1 MRRIKAAVV
10 GVGNIGSIHAD
21 IYSTLESVDLIAV
34 CDTDQE
40 KADKAASKF
49 NCKAFYSVESL
60 LAEMPMEIASVCT
73 KGEENGGDHYIPTIQ
88 LLDAGIH
95 VLGEKPISNNIE
107 HARSMQKRAE
117 EKRVR
122 YGINLNHRFTPSAI
136 KAKEWITNGRIGS
149 IHMIDLTMWIDNPV
163 ESSPWFHLRALHPHS
178 FNILNYFVGPVKK
191 VHCFLNKGEGR
202 KIWTNAQINLLFAN
216 GVIGHLRGSY
226 DGDFPS
232 GSFGIENLEI
242 VGSKGRIVIENACE
256 SLCYFPRGS
265 KSMEQFDCYGGM
277 NHFQETFR
285 SRIEAWVQDNIN
297 QVLPAQVDGSGKEG
311 LAAQETIEAAIKSFE
326 TNTVVEL

>member
-1 MRRIKAAVV
+1 MTKIKAAVV

-21 IYSTLESVDLIAV
+21 IYSTLDSVDLTAV
-34 CDTDQE
+34 CDTDKE

-122 YGINLNHRFTPSAI
+122 YGINLNHRFTPSAV

-265 KSMEQFDCYGGM
+265 KSMEKFDCYGGM
-277 NHFQETFR
+277 NHFQETFK

-297 QVLPAQVDGSGKEG
+297 QVLPAEVNGSGQEG

-326 TNTVVEL
+326 TDTVVEL

>member
-10 GVGNIGSIHAD
+10 GVGNIGSIHAE
-21 IYSTLESVDLIAV
+21 IYSTLESVDLTAV

-73 KGEENGGDHYIPTIQ
+73 KGEENGGDHFIPTIQ
-88 LLDAGIH
+88 LLDAGVH
-95 VLGEKPISNNIE
+95 TLGEKPISNNIE
-107 HARSMQKRAE
+107 HARTMQQRAE
-117 EKRVR
+117 EKKVR

>member
-1 MRRIKAAVV
+1 MKKLKAAVV

-21 IYSTLESVDLIAV
+21 IYSKLESVDLTAV

-40 KADKAASKF
+40 KADEAATKF
-49 NCKAFYSVESL
+49 NCKAFYSVDSL
-60 LAEMPMEIASVCT
+60 LAEKPMEIASMCT
-73 KGEENGGDHYIPTIQ
+73 KGEENGGDHYLPTIQ
-88 LLDAGIH
+88 LLEAGVH

-107 HARSMQKRAE
+107 HARLMQKLAE
-117 EKRVR
+117 EKNVR

-136 KAKEWITNGRIGS
+136 KAKEWVDANRIGTV
-149 IHMIDLTMWIDNPV
+149 HMIDLTMWIDNPV

-265 KSMEQFDCYGGM
+265 KSMEKFDCYGGM
-277 NHFQETFR
+277 NHFQETFK

-297 QVLPAQVDGSGKEG
+297 QVLPAEVNGSGQEG
-311 LAAQETIEAAIKSFE
+311 LAAQEAIEAAIKSFE
-326 TNTVVEL
+326 TDTVVEL

>member
-73 KGEENGGDHYIPTIQ
+73 KGEENGGDHFIPTIQ
-88 LLDAGIH
+88 LLDAGVH
-95 VLGEKPISNNIE
+95 TLGEKPISNNIE
-107 HARSMQKRAE
+107 HARTMQKRAE
-117 EKRVR
+117 EKKVR

-265 KSMEQFDCYGGM
+265 KSMEKFDCYGGM
-277 NHFQETFR
+277 NHFQETFK

-297 QVLPAQVDGSGKEG
+297 QVLPAEVNGSGQEG

-326 TNTVVEL
+326 TDTVVEL

>member
-10 GVGNIGSIHAD
+10 GVGNIGSIHAE
-21 IYSTLESVDLIAV
+21 IYSTLESVDLTAV

-73 KGEENGGDHYIPTIQ
+73 KGEENGGDHFIPTIQ
-88 LLDAGIH
+88 LLDAGVH
-95 VLGEKPISNNIE
+95 TLGEKPISNNIE
-107 HARSMQKRAE
+107 HARTMQKRAE
-117 EKRVR
+117 EKKVR
-122 YGINLNHRFTPSAI
+122 YGINLNHRFTPSSI

>member
-1 MRRIKAAVV
+1 MRKLKAAVV

-21 IYSTLESVDLIAV
+21 IYSKLENVDLTAV

-40 KADKAASKF
+40 KADEAATKF
-49 NCKAFYSVESL
+49 NCKAFYSVDSL
-60 LAEMPMEIASVCT
+60 LAEKPMEIASMCT
-73 KGEENGGDHYIPTIQ
+73 KGEENGGDHYLPTIQ
-88 LLDAGIH
+88 LLEAGVH

-107 HARSMQKRAE
+107 HARLMQKLAE
-117 EKRVR
+117 EKNVR

-136 KAKEWITNGRIGS
+136 KAKEWVDANRIGTV
-149 IHMIDLTMWIDNPV
+149 HMIDLTMWIDNPV

-265 KSMEQFDCYGGM
+265 RSMEKFDCYGGM
-277 NHFQETFR
+277 NHFQETFK

-297 QVLPAQVDGSGKEG
+297 QVLPAEVNGSGQEG
-311 LAAQETIEAAIKSFE
+311 LAAQEAIEAAIKSFE

>member
-1 MRRIKAAVV
+1 MTKIKAAVV

-21 IYSTLESVDLIAV
+21 IYSKLESVDLTAI

-40 KADKAASKF
+40 KADEAATKF
-49 NCKAFYSVESL
+49 NCKAFYSVDSL
-60 LAEMPMEIASVCT
+60 LAEKPMEIASMCT
-73 KGEENGGDHYIPTIQ
+73 KGEENGGDHYLPTIQ
-88 LLDAGIH
+88 LLEAGVH

-107 HARSMQKRAE
+107 HARLMQKLAE
-117 EKRVR
+117 EKNVR

-136 KAKEWITNGRIGS
+136 KAKEWVDANRIGTV
-149 IHMIDLTMWIDNPV
+149 HMIDLTMWIDNPV

-242 VGSKGRIVIENACE
+242 VGSKGRIVIEDACE
-256 SLCYFPRGS
+256 SLCYFPRRS
-265 KSMEQFDCYGGM
+265 KSIEKFNCYGGM
-277 NHFQETFR
+277 NHFQETFK

-297 QVLPAQVDGSGKEG
+297 QVLPAEVNGSGQEG
-311 LAAQETIEAAIKSFE
+311 LAAQEAIEAAIKSFE
-326 TNTVVEL
+326 TDTVVEL

>member
-1 MRRIKAAVV
+1 
-10 GVGNIGSIHAD
+10 
-21 IYSTLESVDLIAV
+21 
-34 CDTDQE
+34 
-40 KADKAASKF
+40 
-49 NCKAFYSVESL
+49 
-60 LAEMPMEIASVCT
+60 
-73 KGEENGGDHYIPTIQ
+73 
-88 LLDAGIH
+88 
-95 VLGEKPISNNIE
+95 
-107 HARSMQKRAE
+107 MQQRAE
-117 EKRVR
+117 EKKVR

>member
-1 MRRIKAAVV
+1 MRKLKAAVV

-21 IYSTLESVDLIAV
+21 IYSKLESVDLTAV

-40 KADKAASKF
+40 KADEAATKF
-49 NCKAFYSVESL
+49 NCKAFYSVDSL
-60 LAEMPMEIASVCT
+60 LAEKPMEVASMCT
-73 KGEENGGDHYIPTIQ
+73 KGEENGGDHYLPTIQ
-88 LLDAGIH
+88 LLEAGVH

-107 HARSMQKRAE
+107 HARLMQKLAAE
-117 EKRVR
+117 KNVR
-122 YGINLNHRFTPSAI
+122 YGIDLNHRFTPSAI
-136 KAKEWITNGRIGS
+136 KAKEWVDANRIGTV
-149 IHMIDLTMWIDNPV
+149 HMIDLTMWIDNPV

-265 KSMEQFDCYGGM
+265 RSMEKFDCYGGM
-277 NHFQETFR
+277 NHFQETFK

-297 QVLPAQVDGSGKEG
+297 QVLPAEVNGSGQEG
-311 LAAQETIEAAIKSFE
+311 LAAQEAIEAAIKSFE
-326 TNTVVEL
+326 TDTVVEL

>member
-1 MRRIKAAVV
+1 MRKLKAAVV

-21 IYSTLESVDLIAV
+21 IYSKLENVDLTAV

-40 KADKAASKF
+40 KADEAATKF
-49 NCKAFYSVESL
+49 NCKAFYSVDSL
-60 LAEMPMEIASVCT
+60 LAEKPMEIASMCT
-73 KGEENGGDHYIPTIQ
+73 KGEENGGDHYLPTIQ
-88 LLDAGIH
+88 LLEAGVH

-107 HARSMQKRAE
+107 HARLMQKLAAE
-117 EKRVR
+117 KNVR

-136 KAKEWITNGRIGS
+136 KAKEWVDANRIGTV
-149 IHMIDLTMWIDNPV
+149 HMIDLTMWIDNPV

-265 KSMEQFDCYGGM
+265 KSMEKFDCYGGM
-277 NHFQETFR
+277 NHFQETFK

-297 QVLPAQVDGSGKEG
+297 QVLPAEVNGSGQEG
-311 LAAQETIEAAIKSFE
+311 LAAQEAIEAAIKSFE
-326 TNTVVEL
+326 TDTVVEL

>member
-1 MRRIKAAVV
+1 MRKLKVAVV

-21 IYSTLESVDLIAV
+21 IYSKLESVDLTAV

-40 KADKAASKF
+40 KADEAATKF
-49 NCKAFYSVESL
+49 NCKAFYSVDSL
-60 LAEMPMEIASVCT
+60 LAEKPMEIASMCT
-73 KGEENGGDHYIPTIQ
+73 KGEENGGDHYLPTIQ
-88 LLDAGIH
+88 LLEAGVH

-107 HARSMQKRAE
+107 HARLMQKLAAE
-117 EKRVR
+117 KNVR

-136 KAKEWITNGRIGS
+136 KAKEWVDANRIGTV
-149 IHMIDLTMWIDNPV
+149 HMIDLTMWIDNPV

-242 VGSKGRIVIENACE
+242 VGSKGRIVIEDACE
-256 SLCYFPRGS
+256 SLCYFPRWS
-265 KSMEQFDCYGGM
+265 KSMEKFDCYGGM
-277 NHFQETFR
+277 NHFQETFK

-297 QVLPAQVDGSGKEG
+297 QVLPAEVNGSGQEG
-311 LAAQETIEAAIKSFE
+311 LAAQEAIEAAIKSFE
-326 TNTVVEL
+326 TDTVVEL

>member
-1 MRRIKAAVV
+1 MRKLKAAVV

-21 IYSTLESVDLIAV
+21 IYSKLESVDLTAV

-40 KADKAASKF
+40 KADEAATKF
-49 NCKAFYSVESL
+49 NCKAFYSVDSL
-60 LAEMPMEIASVCT
+60 LAEKPMEVASMCT
-73 KGEENGGDHYIPTIQ
+73 KGEENGGDHYLPTIQ
-88 LLDAGIH
+88 LLEAGVH

-107 HARSMQKRAE
+107 HARLMQKLAAE
-117 EKRVR
+117 KNVR

-136 KAKEWITNGRIGS
+136 KAKEWVDANRIGTV
-149 IHMIDLTMWIDNPV
+149 HMIDLTMWIDNPV

-265 KSMEQFDCYGGM
+265 KSMEKFDCYGGM
-277 NHFQETFR
+277 NHFQETFK
-285 SRIEAWVQDNIN
+285 SRIEAWVLDNIN
-297 QVLPAQVDGSGKEG
+297 QVLPAEVNGSGQEG
-311 LAAQETIEAAIKSFE
+311 LAAQEAIEAAIKSFE
-326 TNTVVEL
+326 TDTVVEL

>member
-1 MRRIKAAVV
+1 MTKIKAAVV

-21 IYSTLESVDLIAV
+21 IYSTLESVDLTAV
-34 CDTDQE
+34 CDTDKE

-122 YGINLNHRFTPSAI
+122 YGINLNHRFTPSAV

-256 SLCYFPRGS
+256 SLCYFPRRS
-265 KSMEQFDCYGGM
+265 KSMEKFDCYGGM
-277 NHFQETFR
+277 NHFQETFK

-297 QVLPAQVDGSGKEG
+297 LVLPAEVNGSGQEG

-326 TNTVVEL
+326 TDTVVQL

>member
-1 MRRIKAAVV
+1 MTKIKAAVV

-21 IYSTLESVDLIAV
+21 IYSTLESIDLTAV
-34 CDTDQE
+34 CDTDKE

-122 YGINLNHRFTPSAI
+122 YGINLNHRFTPSAV

-265 KSMEQFDCYGGM
+265 KSMEKFDCYGGM
-277 NHFQETFR
+277 NHFQETFK

-297 QVLPAQVDGSGKEG
+297 QVLPAEVNGSGQEG
-311 LAAQETIEAAIKSFE
+311 LAAQEAIEAAIKSFE
-326 TNTVVEL
+326 TDTVVEL

>member
-1 MRRIKAAVV
+1 MRKLKAAVV
-10 GVGNIGSIHAD
+10 GIGNIGSIHAD
-21 IYSTLESVDLIAV
+21 IYSKLESVDLTAV

-40 KADKAASKF
+40 KADEAATKF
-49 NCKAFYSVESL
+49 NCKAFYSVDSL
-60 LAEMPMEIASVCT
+60 LAEKPMEIASMCT
-73 KGEENGGDHYIPTIQ
+73 KGEENGGDHYLPTIQ
-88 LLDAGIH
+88 LLEAGVH

-107 HARSMQKRAE
+107 HARLMQKLAE
-117 EKRVR
+117 EKNVR

-136 KAKEWITNGRIGS
+136 KAKEWVDANRIGTV
-149 IHMIDLTMWIDNPV
+149 HMIDLTMWIDNPV

-265 KSMEQFDCYGGM
+265 KSMEKFDCYGGM
-277 NHFQETFR
+277 NHFQETFK

-297 QVLPAQVDGSGKEG
+297 QVLPAEVNGSGQEG
-311 LAAQETIEAAIKSFE
+311 LAAQEVIEAAIKSFE
-326 TNTVVEL
+326 TDTVVEL

>member
-1 MRRIKAAVV
+1 MRKLKAAVV

-21 IYSTLESVDLIAV
+21 IYSKLESVDLTAV

-40 KADKAASKF
+40 KADEAAKKF
-49 NCKAFYSVESL
+49 NCKAFYSVDSL
-60 LAEMPMEIASVCT
+60 LAEKPMEVASMCT
-73 KGEENGGDHYIPTIQ
+73 KGEENGGDHYLPTIQ
-88 LLDAGIH
+88 LLEAGVH

-107 HARSMQKRAE
+107 HARLMQKLAAE
-117 EKRVR
+117 KNVR

-136 KAKEWITNGRIGS
+136 KAKEWVDANRIGTV
-149 IHMIDLTMWIDNPV
+149 HMIDLTMWIDNPV

-265 KSMEQFDCYGGM
+265 KSMEKFDCYGGM
-277 NHFQETFR
+277 NHFQETFK

-297 QVLPAQVDGSGKEG
+297 QVLPAEVNGSGQEG
-311 LAAQETIEAAIKSFE
+311 LAAQEAIEAAIKSFE
-326 TNTVVEL
+326 TDTVVEL

>member
-1 MRRIKAAVV
+1 MRKLKAAVV

-21 IYSTLESVDLIAV
+21 IYSKLESVDLTAV

-40 KADKAASKF
+40 KADEAATKF
-49 NCKAFYSVESL
+49 NCKAFYSVDSL
-60 LAEMPMEIASVCT
+60 LAEKPMEVASMCT
-73 KGEENGGDHYIPTIQ
+73 KGEENGGDHYLPTIQ
-88 LLDAGIH
+88 LLEAGVH

-107 HARSMQKRAE
+107 HARLMQKLAE
-117 EKRVR
+117 EKNVR

-136 KAKEWITNGRIGS
+136 KAKEWVDANRIGTV
-149 IHMIDLTMWIDNPV
+149 HMIDLTMWIDNPV

-265 KSMEQFDCYGGM
+265 RSMEKFDCYGGM
-277 NHFQETFR
+277 NHFQETFK

-297 QVLPAQVDGSGKEG
+297 QVLPAEVNGSGQEG
-311 LAAQETIEAAIKSFE
+311 LAAQEVIEAAIKSFE
-326 TNTVVEL
+326 TDTVVEL

>member
-1 MRRIKAAVV
+1 MRKLKAAVV
-10 GVGNIGSIHAD
+10 GVGNIGTIHTET
-21 IYSTLESVDLIAV
+21 YSSLENVDLTAV
-34 CDTDQE
+34 CDIDQE

-73 KGEENGGDHYIPTIQ
+73 KGEENGGDHYLPTIQ
-88 LLDAGIH
+88 LLEAGVH

-107 HARSMQKRAE
+107 HARLMQKLAAE
-117 EKRVR
+117 KNVR

-136 KAKEWITNGRIGS
+136 KAKEWVDANRIGTV
-149 IHMIDLTMWIDNPV
+149 HMIDLTMWIDNPV

-265 KSMEQFDCYGGM
+265 RSMEKFDCYGGM
-277 NHFQETFR
+277 NHFQETFK

-297 QVLPAQVDGSGKEG
+297 QVLPAEVNGSGQEG
-311 LAAQETIEAAIKSFE
+311 LAAQEVIEAAIKSFE
-326 TNTVVEL
+326 TDTVVEL

>member
-1 MRRIKAAVV
+1 MRKLKVAVV

-21 IYSTLESVDLIAV
+21 IYSKLESVDLTAV

-40 KADKAASKF
+40 KADEAATKF
-49 NCKAFYSVESL
+49 NCKAFYSVDSL
-60 LAEMPMEIASVCT
+60 LAEKPMEVASMCT
-73 KGEENGGDHYIPTIQ
+73 KGEENGGDHYLPTIQ
-88 LLDAGIH
+88 LLEAGVH

-107 HARSMQKRAE
+107 HARLMQKLAAE
-117 EKRVR
+117 KNVR

-136 KAKEWITNGRIGS
+136 KAKEWVDANRIGT

-265 KSMEQFDCYGGM
+265 KSMEKFDCYGGM
-277 NHFQETFR
+277 NHFQETFK

-297 QVLPAQVDGSGKEG
+297 QVLPAEVNGSGQEG
-311 LAAQETIEAAIKSFE
+311 LAAQEAIEAAIKSFE
-326 TNTVVEL
+326 TDTVVEL

>member
-1 MRRIKAAVV
+1 MTKIKAAVV

-21 IYSTLESVDLIAV
+21 IYSTLESVDLTAV
-34 CDTDQE
+34 CDTDKE
-40 KADKAASKF
+40 RADKAASKF
-49 NCKAFYSVESL
+49 NCKAFYSIESL

-122 YGINLNHRFTPSAI
+122 YGINLNHRFTPSAV

-256 SLCYFPRGS
+256 SLCYFPRRS
-265 KSMEQFDCYGGM
+265 KSMEKFDCYGGM
-277 NHFQETFR
+277 NHFQETFK

-297 QVLPAQVDGSGKEG
+297 QVLPAEVNGSGQEG

-326 TNTVVEL
+326 TDTVVEL

>member
-1 MRRIKAAVV
+1 MTKIKAAVV

-21 IYSTLESVDLIAV
+21 IYSTLESVDLTAV
-34 CDTDQE
+34 CDTDKE
-40 KADKAASKF
+40 RADKAASKF
-49 NCKAFYSVESL
+49 NCKAFYSIESL

-122 YGINLNHRFTPSAI
+122 YGINLNHRFTPSAV

-202 KIWTNAQINLLFAN
+202 KIWTNAQINLQFAN

-265 KSMEQFDCYGGM
+265 RSMEKFDCYGGM
-277 NHFQETFR
+277 NHFQETFK

-297 QVLPAQVDGSGKEG
+297 QVLPAEVNGSGREG
-311 LAAQETIEAAIKSFE
+311 LAAQEAIEAAIKSFE
-326 TNTVVEL
+326 NDTIVEL

>member
-21 IYSTLESVDLIAV
+21 IYSTLESVDLTAV

-40 KADKAASKF
+40 KADKVASKF

-73 KGEENGGDHYIPTIQ
+73 KGEENGGDHFIPTIQ
-88 LLDAGIH
+88 LLDAGVH
-95 VLGEKPISNNIE
+95 TLGEKPISNNIE
-107 HARSMQKRAE
+107 HARTMQQRAE
-117 EKRVR
+117 EKKVR

>member
-1 MRRIKAAVV
+1 MNKLKAAVV

-21 IYSTLESVDLIAV
+21 IYSKLESVDLTAV

-40 KADKAASKF
+40 KADEAATKF
-49 NCKAFYSVESL
+49 NCKAFYSVDSL
-60 LAEMPMEIASVCT
+60 LAEKPMEIASMCT
-73 KGEENGGDHYIPTIQ
+73 KGEENGGDHYLPTIQ
-88 LLDAGIH
+88 LLEAGVH

-107 HARSMQKRAE
+107 HARLMQKLAE
-117 EKRVR
+117 EKNVR

-136 KAKEWITNGRIGS
+136 KAKEWVDANRIGTV
-149 IHMIDLTMWIDNPV
+149 HMIDLTMWIDNPV
-163 ESSPWFHLRALHPHS
+163 ETSPWFHLRALHPHS

-265 KSMEQFDCYGGM
+265 KSMEKFDCYGGM
-277 NHFQETFR
+277 NHFQDTFK

-297 QVLPAQVDGSGKEG
+297 QVLPAEVNGSGQEG
-311 LAAQETIEAAIKSFE
+311 LAAQEAIEAAIKSFE
-326 TNTVVEL
+326 TDTVVEL

>member
-1 MRRIKAAVV
+1 MRKLKVAVV

-21 IYSTLESVDLIAV
+21 IYSKLESVDLTAV

-40 KADKAASKF
+40 KADEAATKF
-49 NCKAFYSVESL
+49 NCKAFYSVDSL
-60 LAEMPMEIASVCT
+60 LAEKPMEVASMCT
-73 KGEENGGDHYIPTIQ
+73 KGEENGGDHYLPTIQ
-88 LLDAGIH
+88 LLEAGVH

-107 HARSMQKRAE
+107 HARLMQKLAE
-117 EKRVR
+117 EKNVR

-136 KAKEWITNGRIGS
+136 KAKEWVDANRIGTV
-149 IHMIDLTMWIDNPV
+149 HMIDLTMWIDNPV

-265 KSMEQFDCYGGM
+265 RSMEKFDCYGGM
-277 NHFQETFR
+277 NHFQETFK

-297 QVLPAQVDGSGKEG
+297 QVLPAEVNGSGQEG
-311 LAAQETIEAAIKSFE
+311 LAAQEVIEAAIKSFE
-326 TNTVVEL
+326 TDTVVEL

>member
-1 MRRIKAAVV
+1 MRKLKVAVV

-21 IYSTLESVDLIAV
+21 IYSKLESVDLTAV

-40 KADKAASKF
+40 KADEAATKF
-49 NCKAFYSVESL
+49 NCKAFYSVDSL
-60 LAEMPMEIASVCT
+60 LAEKPMEIASMCT
-73 KGEENGGDHYIPTIQ
+73 KGEENGGDHYLPTIQ
-88 LLDAGIH
+88 LLEAGVH

-107 HARSMQKRAE
+107 HARLMQKLAE
-117 EKRVR
+117 EKNVR

-136 KAKEWITNGRIGS
+136 KAKEWVDANRIGTV
-149 IHMIDLTMWIDNPV
+149 HMIDLTMWIDNPV

-242 VGSKGRIVIENACE
+242 VGSKGRIVIEDACE
-256 SLCYFPRGS
+256 SLCYFPRRS
-265 KSMEQFDCYGGM
+265 KSIEKFNCYGGM
-277 NHFQETFR
+277 NHFQETFK

-297 QVLPAQVDGSGKEG
+297 QVLPAEVNGSGQEG
-311 LAAQETIEAAIKSFE
+311 LAAQEAIEAAIKSFE
-326 TNTVVEL
+326 TDTVVEL

>member
-1 MRRIKAAVV
+1 MRKLKAAVV

-21 IYSTLESVDLIAV
+21 IYSKLESVDLTAV

-40 KADKAASKF
+40 KADEAATKF
-49 NCKAFYSVESL
+49 NCKAFYSVDSL
-60 LAEMPMEIASVCT
+60 LAEKPMEIASMCT
-73 KGEENGGDHYIPTIQ
+73 KGEENGGDHYLPTIQ
-88 LLDAGIH
+88 LLEAGVH

-107 HARSMQKRAE
+107 HARLMQKLAE
-117 EKRVR
+117 EKNVR

-136 KAKEWITNGRIGS
+136 KAKEWVDANRIGTV
-149 IHMIDLTMWIDNPV
+149 HMIDLTMWIDNPV

-265 KSMEQFDCYGGM
+265 KSMEKFDCYGGM
-277 NHFQETFR
+277 NHFQETFK

-297 QVLPAQVDGSGKEG
+297 QVLPAEVNGSGQEG
-311 LAAQETIEAAIKSFE
+311 LAAQEAIEAAIKSFE
-326 TNTVVEL
+326 NDTVVEL

>member
-1 MRRIKAAVV
+1 MTKIKAAVV

-21 IYSTLESVDLIAV
+21 IYSTIESVDLTAV
-34 CDTDQE
+34 CDTDKE

-122 YGINLNHRFTPSAI
+122 YGINLNHRFTPSAV

-265 KSMEQFDCYGGM
+265 KSMEKFDCYGGM
-277 NHFQETFR
+277 NHFQETFK

-297 QVLPAQVDGSGKEG
+297 QVLPAEVNGSGQEG

-326 TNTVVEL
+326 TDTVVEL

>member
-1 MRRIKAAVV
+1 MTKIKAAVV

-21 IYSTLESVDLIAV
+21 IYSTLESVDLTAV
-34 CDTDQE
+34 CDTDKE
-40 KADKAASKF
+40 RADKAASKF
-49 NCKAFYSVESL
+49 NCKAFYSIESL
-60 LAEMPMEIASVCT
+60 LAVMPMEIASVCT

-122 YGINLNHRFTPSAI
+122 YGINLNHRFTPSAV

-265 KSMEQFDCYGGM
+265 KSMEKFDCYGGM
-277 NHFQETFR
+277 NHFQETFK

-297 QVLPAQVDGSGKEG
+297 QVLPAEVNGSGQEG

-326 TNTVVEL
+326 TDTVVEL

>member
-1 MRRIKAAVV
+1 MRKLKAAVV
-10 GVGNIGSIHAD
+10 GIGNIGSIHAD
-21 IYSTLESVDLIAV
+21 IYSKLENVDLTAV

-40 KADKAASKF
+40 KADEAATKF
-49 NCKAFYSVESL
+49 NCKAFYSVDSL
-60 LAEMPMEIASVCT
+60 LAEKPMEIASMCT
-73 KGEENGGDHYIPTIQ
+73 KGEENGGDHYLPTIQ
-88 LLDAGIH
+88 LLEAGVH

-107 HARSMQKRAE
+107 HARLMQKLAAE
-117 EKRVR
+117 KNVR

-136 KAKEWITNGRIGS
+136 KAKEWVDANRIGTV
-149 IHMIDLTMWIDNPV
+149 HMIDLTMWIDNPV

-265 KSMEQFDCYGGM
+265 KSMEKFDCYGGM
-277 NHFQETFR
+277 NHFQETFK

-297 QVLPAQVDGSGKEG
+297 QVLPAEVNGSGQEG
-311 LAAQETIEAAIKSFE
+311 LAAQEAIEAAIKSFE
-326 TNTVVEL
+326 TDTVVEL

>member
-40 KADKAASKF
+40 KADKVASKF

-73 KGEENGGDHYIPTIQ
+73 KGEENGGDHFIPTIQ
-88 LLDAGIH
+88 LLDAGVH
-95 VLGEKPISNNIE
+95 TLGEKPISNNIE
-107 HARSMQKRAE
+107 HARTMQQRAE
-117 EKRVR
+117 EKKVR

-265 KSMEQFDCYGGM
+265 KSMEKFDCYGGM
-277 NHFQETFR
+277 NHFQETFK

-297 QVLPAQVDGSGKEG
+297 QVLPAEVNGSGQEG

-326 TNTVVEL
+326 TDTVVIL

>member
-1 MRRIKAAVV
+1 MTKIKAAVV

-21 IYSTLESVDLIAV
+21 IYSTLESVDLTAV
-34 CDTDQE
+34 CDTDKE

-60 LAEMPMEIASVCT
+60 LAELPMEIASVCT

-122 YGINLNHRFTPSAI
+122 YGINLNHRFTPSAV

-297 QVLPAQVDGSGKEG
+297 QVLPAQVNGSGKEG

>member
-1 MRRIKAAVV
+1 MRKLKAAVV
-10 GVGNIGSIHAD
+10 GDGNIGSIHAD
-21 IYSTLESVDLIAV
+21 IYSKLESVDLTAV

-40 KADKAASKF
+40 KADEAAKKF
-49 NCKAFYSVESL
+49 NCKAFYSVASL
-60 LAEMPMEIASVCT
+60 LAEKPMEVASMCT
-73 KGEENGGDHYIPTIQ
+73 KGEENGGDHYLPTIQ
-88 LLDAGIH
+88 LLEAGVH

-107 HARSMQKRAE
+107 HARLMQKLAAE
-117 EKRVR
+117 KNVR

-136 KAKEWITNGRIGS
+136 KAKEWVDANRIGTV
-149 IHMIDLTMWIDNPV
+149 HMIDLTMWIDNPV

-191 VHCFLNKGEGR
+191 VHCILNKGEGR

-265 KSMEQFDCYGGM
+265 RSMEKFDCYGGM
-277 NHFQETFR
+277 NHFQETFK

-297 QVLPAQVDGSGKEG
+297 QVLPAEVNGSGQEG
-311 LAAQETIEAAIKSFE
+311 LAAQEAIEAAIKSFE
-326 TNTVVEL
+326 TDTVVEL

>member
-1 MRRIKAAVV
+1 MRKLKAAVV

-21 IYSTLESVDLIAV
+21 IYSKLESVDLTAV

-40 KADKAASKF
+40 KADEAATKF
-49 NCKAFYSVESL
+49 NCKAFYSVDSL
-60 LAEMPMEIASVCT
+60 LAEKPMEIASMCT
-73 KGEENGGDHYIPTIQ
+73 KGEENGGDHYLPTIQ
-88 LLDAGIH
+88 LLEAGVH

-107 HARSMQKRAE
+107 HARLMQKLAAE
-117 EKRVR
+117 KNVR

-136 KAKEWITNGRIGS
+136 KAKEWVDANRIGTV
-149 IHMIDLTMWIDNPV
+149 HMIDLTMWIDNPV

-265 KSMEQFDCYGGM
+265 KSMEKFDCYGGM
-277 NHFQETFR
+277 NHFQETFQ

-297 QVLPAQVDGSGKEG
+297 QVLPAEVNGSGQEG

-326 TNTVVEL
+326 TDTVIEL

>member
-10 GVGNIGSIHAD
+10 GVGNIGSIHAE
-21 IYSTLESVDLIAV
+21 IYSTLESVDLTAV

-40 KADKAASKF
+40 KADKVASKF

-73 KGEENGGDHYIPTIQ
+73 KGEENGGDHFIPTIQ

-95 VLGEKPISNNIE
+95 TLGEKPISNNIE
-107 HARSMQKRAE
+107 HARTMQKRAE
-117 EKRVR
+117 EKKVR
-122 YGINLNHRFTPSAI
+122 YGINLNHRFTPSAL

>member
-1 MRRIKAAVV
+1 MTKIKAAVV

-21 IYSTLESVDLIAV
+21 IYSTLESVDLTAV
-34 CDTDQE
+34 CDTDKE

-122 YGINLNHRFTPSAI
+122 YGINLNHRFTPSAV

-265 KSMEQFDCYGGM
+265 KSMEKFDCYGGM
-277 NHFQETFR
+277 NHFQETFK

-297 QVLPAQVDGSGKEG
+297 KVLPAEVNGSGQEG

-326 TNTVVEL
+326 TDTVVEL

>member
-1 MRRIKAAVV
+1 MRKLKAAVV

-21 IYSTLESVDLIAV
+21 IYSKLESVDLTAV

-40 KADKAASKF
+40 KADEAATKF
-49 NCKAFYSVESL
+49 NCKAFYSVDSL
-60 LAEMPMEIASVCT
+60 LAEKPMEVASMCT
-73 KGEENGGDHYIPTIQ
+73 KGEENGGDHYLPTIQ
-88 LLDAGIH
+88 LLEAGVH

-107 HARSMQKRAE
+107 HARLMQKLAAE
-117 EKRVR
+117 KNVR

-136 KAKEWITNGRIGS
+136 KAKEWVDANRIGTV
-149 IHMIDLTMWIDNPV
+149 HMIDLTMWIDNPV

-265 KSMEQFDCYGGM
+265 KSMEKFDCYGGM
-277 NHFQETFR
+277 NHFQETFK

-297 QVLPAQVDGSGKEG
+297 QVLPAEVNGSGQEG
-311 LAAQETIEAAIKSFE
+311 LAAQEVIEAAIKSFE
-326 TNTVVEL
+326 TDTVVEL

>member
-1 MRRIKAAVV
+1 MTKIKAAVV

-21 IYSTLESVDLIAV
+21 IYSTLENVDLTAV

-88 LLDAGIH
+88 LLDAGVH

-117 EKRVR
+117 EKKVR
-122 YGINLNHRFTPSAI
+122 YGINLNHRFTPSAV

-178 FNILNYFVGPVKK
+178 FNILNYFMGPVKK

-265 KSMEQFDCYGGM
+265 KSMEKFDCYGGM
-277 NHFQETFR
+277 NHFQETFK

-297 QVLPAQVDGSGKEG
+297 QVLPAEVNGSGQEG

-326 TNTVVEL
+326 TDTVVEL

>member
-1 MRRIKAAVV
+1 MRKLKAAVV
-10 GVGNIGSIHAD
+10 GIGNIGSIHAD
-21 IYSTLESVDLIAV
+21 IYSKLESVDLTAV

-40 KADKAASKF
+40 KADEAATKF
-49 NCKAFYSVESL
+49 NCKAFYSVDSL
-60 LAEMPMEIASVCT
+60 LAEKPMEIASMCT
-73 KGEENGGDHYIPTIQ
+73 KGEENGGDHYLPTIQ
-88 LLDAGIH
+88 LLEAGVH

-107 HARSMQKRAE
+107 HARLMQKLAE
-117 EKRVR
+117 EKNVR

-136 KAKEWITNGRIGS
+136 KAKEWVDANRIGTV
-149 IHMIDLTMWIDNPV
+149 HMIDLTMWIDNPV

-265 KSMEQFDCYGGM
+265 KSMEKFDCYGGM
-277 NHFQETFR
+277 NHFQETFK

-297 QVLPAQVDGSGKEG
+297 QVLPAEVNGSGQEG
-311 LAAQETIEAAIKSFE
+311 LAAQEAIEAAIKSFE
-326 TNTVVEL
+326 TDTVVEL

>member
-1 MRRIKAAVV
+1 MTKIKAAVV

-21 IYSTLESVDLIAV
+21 IYSTLESVDLTAV
-34 CDTDQE
+34 CDTDKE
-40 KADKAASKF
+40 RADKAASKF
-49 NCKAFYSVESL
+49 NCKAFYSIESL

-122 YGINLNHRFTPSAI
+122 YGINLNHRFTPSAV